1 MKKKSLCL
9 VLIYAILLACFNAVF
24 FMNIK
29 ELVPQTWIS
38 YGFITFAF
46 LMMIMNPLFM
56 GKSKSVYLFTVVNT
70 TISFLYFIATIVVGL
85 IALIAKIF
93 SIKVLLTL
101 FIILTAIYL
110 VILLS
115 MLIVSEKKDNK

>member
-1 MKKKSLCL
+1 M
-9 VLIYAILLACFNAVF
+9 LACFNVVF
-24 FMNIK
+24 FLNIT
-29 ELVPQTWIS
+29 EPVPQTWIS

-46 LMMIMNPLFM
+46 LMMIMNPLFI

-70 TISFLYFIATIVVGL
+70 GISFLYFIATIIVGL
-85 IALIAKIF
+85 IAFIAKTF
-93 SIKVLLTL
+93 SIKILLTL

>member
-9 VLIYAILLACFNAVF
+9 VLIYAILLACFNVVF
-24 FMNIK
+24 FLNIT
-29 ELVPQTWIS
+29 EPVPQTWIS

-46 LMMIMNPLFM
+46 LMMIMNPLFI

-70 TISFLYFIATIVVGL
+70 GISFLYFIATIIVGL
-85 IALIAKIF
+85 IAFIAKTF
-93 SIKVLLTL
+93 SIKILLTL